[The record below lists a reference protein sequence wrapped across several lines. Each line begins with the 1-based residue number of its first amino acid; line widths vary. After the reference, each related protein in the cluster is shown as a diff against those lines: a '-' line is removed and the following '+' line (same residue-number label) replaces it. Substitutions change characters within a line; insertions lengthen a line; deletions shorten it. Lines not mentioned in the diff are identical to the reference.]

1 MAVAAPAAELARY
14 TITVS
19 ADLSTV
25 TVAVKASDKVEALAS
40 GSPEAADRLSA
51 GPLESIAL
59 IDGQLSFPTP
69 LCGTRGIARYSAD
82 LRPKPSRRASINTLV
97 DIPLALTDPRQ
108 WLWLPE
114 QFGAEDHVRI
124 EFVLP
129 KGISV
134 ATPWKTKRGGSRPE
148 FELGPTMLDQE
159 GLVAFGTLAQREVMF
174 GGATL
179 RLSVASAAP
188 AEVAR
193 FGAWAE
199 GVWRTTRGAVAAP
212 RRSVEQ
218 LLVVPVKTANEAVP
232 WGEVRRGTGNS
243 VLALVLRNAI
253 PAELTEDWTLYH
265 ELSHLYLPWLG
276 EDRWLS
282 EGFASYYQNVLR
294 ARDGVIAPEV
304 AWQRLAEG
312 LARGAAEAR
321 ANPDR
326 TVEQG
331 RRMVTYWTGAALA
344 LEWDLMLRQATGG
357 QDSLDALLARFAK
370 KNLPAAETWDAM
382 RFALALDALS
392 GDPRKRRTMPADY
405 FSASMSR
412 ALAQRGFPDYLA
424 SFEGAGIDPAT
435 GKARADTLEAFAD
448 LMRPARVDCL
458 SASRRA
464 SAARSAPGSC
474 ACR

>member
-14 TITVS
+14 TVTVS
-19 ADLSTV
+19 ADLATV
-25 TVAVKASDKVEALAS
+25 TVAVEASDKVAALAS
-40 GSPEAADRLSA
+40 GGPEAAERLSA
-51 GPLESIAL
+51 GPLENIAL
-59 IDGQLSFPTP
+59 IDGELSFPTP
-69 LCGTRGIARYSAD
+69 LSGARSVAQYSAD

-97 DIPLALTDPRQ
+97 DTPLALTDPRQ
-108 WLWLPE
+108 WLWLPA
-114 QFGAEDHVRI
+114 QFAAQDSVRI

-129 KGISV
+129 KGMAV
-134 ATPWKTKRGGSRPE
+134 ATPWKAIRGGAGRN
-148 FELGPTMLDQE
+148 FELGPTMLDKE
-159 GLVAFGTLAQREVMF
+159 GLVAFGTLAQREILL

-188 AEVAR
+188 AEVER

-199 GVWRTTRGAVAAP
+199 SVWRATRGAVTAP
-212 RRSVEQ
+212 PNSLEQ
-218 LLVVPVKTANEAVP
+218 LLVVPIKAAREAVP
-232 WGEVRRGTGNS
+232 WGEVRRGAGNS
-243 VLALVLRNAI
+243 VLALVHRDAVQ
-253 PAELTEDWTLYH
+253 AELTADWTLYH

-312 LARGAAEAR
+312 LARGAAEAK

-344 LEWDLMLRQATGG
+344 LEWDLMLRKATGG
-357 QDSLDALLARFAK
+357 QGSLDALLARFAAR
-370 KNLPAAETWDAM
+370 NLPAVETWDAV
-382 RFALALDALS
+382 RFALALDALN
-392 GDPRKRRTMPADY
+392 GDPRKRRTMPVDY

-412 ALAQRGFPDYLA
+412 ALSQRGFPDYLA
-424 SFEGAGIDPAT
+424 SFARAGIDPAT
-435 GKARADTLEAFAD
+435 GQARADATEAIATVMRRTRAD
-448 LMRPARVDCL
+448 
-458 SASRRA
+458 
-464 SAARSAPGSC
+464 
-474 ACR
+474 